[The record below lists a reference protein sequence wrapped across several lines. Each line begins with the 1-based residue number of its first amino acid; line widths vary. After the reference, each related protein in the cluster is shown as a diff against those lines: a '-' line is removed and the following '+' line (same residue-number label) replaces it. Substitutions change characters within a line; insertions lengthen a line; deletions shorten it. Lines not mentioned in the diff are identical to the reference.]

1 MKVTIKGTTR
11 LVGVMGWPVKHSVS
25 PAMHNAA
32 FAHLGLDWAYL
43 PLPVMP
49 EQVGAAL
56 AGLKAMG
63 FAGSNVTVPHKQ
75 TVMPFLQ
82 ELSPAAQALGAVNTI
97 VVDGERLLGDNTDW
111 AGFLAALAEAG
122 YSPDGQDCAVLGAG
136 GSARAIVYA
145 LASRGAQ
152 VTVYNRNLERAR
164 QLVVDLAPVWPQ
176 SRLAARPLSALAQL
190 PAATRLLVN
199 TTPVGMW
206 PNTGVSPW
214 PEGLPLPDY
223 VTVYDLVY
231 NPGQTTLLEQ
241 ARSAGVQGIGGL
253 GMLIHQGAIAFTRWT
268 GQQAPIAVMRAACA
282 EALQSP
288 RK

>member
-1 MKVTIKGTTR
+1 MKVSVYGTTR

-32 FAHLGLDWAYL
+32 FAHLGLDWVYL

-56 AGLKAMG
+56 AGLRALG

-75 TVMPFLQ
+75 AVIPFLQ

-122 YSPDGQDCAVLGAG
+122 YRPDGQECAVLGAG

-152 VTVYNRNLERAR
+152 ITVYNRSLERAR
-164 QLVVDLAPVWPQ
+164 QLVADLAPLWTG
-176 SRLAARPLSALAQL
+176 SHLAAAPLSDLAHL

-199 TTPVGMW
+199 TTSVGMW
-206 PNTGVSPW
+206 PNTGESPW
-214 PEGLPLPDY
+214 PVELPFPRHLA
-223 VTVYDLVY
+223 VYDLVY
-231 NPGQTTLLEQ
+231 NPAQTTLLDQAQQ
-241 ARSAGVQGIGGL
+241 ARLQAIGGL

-268 GQQAPIAVMRAACA
+268 GQEAPVAVMRAACE
-282 EALQSP
+282 EALRARRP
-288 RK
+288 